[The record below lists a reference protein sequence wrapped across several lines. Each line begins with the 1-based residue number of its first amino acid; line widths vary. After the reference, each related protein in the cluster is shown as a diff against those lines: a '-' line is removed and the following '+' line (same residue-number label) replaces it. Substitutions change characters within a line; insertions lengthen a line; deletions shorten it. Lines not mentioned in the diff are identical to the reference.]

1 MQRVIIILAL
11 VATVAL
17 PFLLRPAR
25 PSSAQA
31 DVSLVIITPHNEAI
45 RQEFAVAF
53 RRWYA
58 ERAGKQ
64 VFVDWRVIGGTS
76 EIARFLEGEYTAAF
90 RNHWVNTLGR

>member
-45 RQEFAVAF
+45 RQEF
-53 RRWYA
+53 Y
-58 ERAGKQ
+58 
-64 VFVDWRVIGGTS
+64 
-76 EIARFLEGEYTAAF
+76 
-90 RNHWVNTLGR
+90 